1 MKPEFWIALAALVIS
16 IIAFYRSERTQ
27 RALQKLQATDASIH
41 TNISTLVEVWSSIAR
56 KPTVL
61 RFHGVTDEELTAA
74 GIDAEEL
81 AYLIAS
87 FETASH
93 YYDHIENQTGSFP
106 EESIR
111 YAMCASAPTQK
122 AWPVV
127 KRFFASNS
135 PYFKKI
141 EETIMRCSE
150 TQRVAARPL
159 GAIQESQRPTQGLKR
174 TPDGAA

>member
-1 MKPEFWIALAALVIS
+1 MTPESWTALAALAVS
-16 IIAFYRSERTQ
+16 LIALYRGELTQ
-27 RALQKLQATDASIH
+27 RALQKSQATDASIH

-56 KPTVL
+56 KPAVL
-61 RFHGVTDEELTAA
+61 RFHGIAEEELAAA

-111 YAMCASAPTQK
+111 YAMCASASTQK

-135 PYFKKI
+135 PYCKK
-141 EETIMRCSE
+141 
-150 TQRVAARPL
+150 
-159 GAIQESQRPTQGLKR
+159 
-174 TPDGAA
+174 

>member
-1 MKPEFWIALAALVIS
+1 MAPESWIALAALAVS
-16 IIAFYRSERTQ
+16 LIALYRGELTQ
-27 RALQKLQATDASIH
+27 RALQKSQAADASIH
-41 TNISTLVEVWSSIAR
+41 TNISTLVEVWSRIAR
-56 KPTVL
+56 KPAVL
-61 RFHGVTDEELTAA
+61 RFHGITEEELAAA

-81 AYLIAS
+81 SYLIAS

-93 YYDHIENQTGSFP
+93 YYDHIENQAGSFP

-111 YAMCASAPTQK
+111 YPMCASAPTQK

-141 EETIMRCSE
+141 EETIRRCGETSE
-150 TQRVAARPL
+150 L
-159 GAIQESQRPTQGLKR
+159 
-174 TPDGAA
+174 